1 MDTPQEIIQRV
12 IHELPDDAPLE
23 DIIARLI
30 VESKKMLAQ
39 GILPDSKPLSVE
51 KKRELDQDLLR

>member
-1 MDTPQEIIQRV
+1 MDTPQDIIQRV

-23 DIIARLI
+23 DIIARL

-39 GILPDSKPLSVE
+39 GILPDSKPLTSE
-51 KKRELDQDLLR
+51 KIRELDQDLLR